1 MDILF
6 YALLIIG
13 AYLIGAI
20 PFGFLIGKLYGVDV
34 RKVGSCN
41 IGATN
46 VTRTVGKLP
55 GKICFV
61 LDFLKGATPAFA
73 AQIAYPAESWLTFS
87 CCALAVLGHI
97 FPVYLKFKG
106 GKGIST
112 AAGATVALAPL
123 PLLGAALVWVAGFL
137 IWRYVSLASI
147 LAAVSLPILAW
158 VLQLLEIGPAASR
171 TWLTIAFLCILSLV
185 AIIRHLGNIQR
196 LLAGTENRFLKP
208 GEAEPK
214 LAGGEL
220 KVIEIEQEPADGEL
234 KVIEIEQ
241 KPADGDKPV
250 TAKDTSQTREA

>member
-112 AAGATVALAPL
+112 AAGATLALAPL
-123 PLLGAALVWVAGFL
+123 PLLGAAIIWVAGFL
-137 IWRYVSLASI
+137 LWRYVSLASI
-147 LAAVSLPILAW
+147 CAAVSLPILAW
-158 VLQLLEIGPAASR
+158 LLQYLEIGPAASR
-171 TWLTIAFLCILSLV
+171 NVFTLVFLCILALV
-185 AIIRHLGNIQR
+185 AVLRHVSNIRR
-196 LLAGTENRFLKP
+196 LLAGTESRFDKP
-208 GEAEPK
+208 GERQKNPTDENQVSAEDP
-214 LAGGEL
+214 
-220 KVIEIEQEPADGEL
+220 
-234 KVIEIEQ
+234 
-241 KPADGDKPV
+241 
-250 TAKDTSQTREA
+250 SQNREE